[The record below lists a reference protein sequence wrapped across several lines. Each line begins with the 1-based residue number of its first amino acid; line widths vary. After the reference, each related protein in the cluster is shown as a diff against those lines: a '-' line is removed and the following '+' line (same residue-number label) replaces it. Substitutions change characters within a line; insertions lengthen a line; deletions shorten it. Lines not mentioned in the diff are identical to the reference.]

1 MRFLSSVTV
10 QFTRHFGQLVNPPF
24 EQPIVIMKF
33 SEPFSYLGE
42 RSRLVTRLHCPL
54 IANQSALAGFTGAY
68 GSPLCA
74 SIYRLGLPLHM
85 ATLALAA
92 RKMHIIGTG
101 TKATGLE
108 TTKVLWVDHMVAPTM
123 SQRMQR

>member
-1 MRFLSSVTV
+1 
-10 QFTRHFGQLVNPPF
+10 
-24 EQPIVIMKF
+24 
-33 SEPFSYLGE
+33 
-42 RSRLVTRLHCPL
+42 
-54 IANQSALAGFTGAY
+54 
-68 GSPLCA
+68 
-74 SIYRLGLPLHM
+74 M